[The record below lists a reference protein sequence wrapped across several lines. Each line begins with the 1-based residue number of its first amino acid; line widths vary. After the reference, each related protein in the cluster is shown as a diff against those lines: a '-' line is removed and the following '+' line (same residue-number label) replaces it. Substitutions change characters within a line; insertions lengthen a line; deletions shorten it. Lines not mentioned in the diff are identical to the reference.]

1 LRIPGETE
9 IETIAGF
16 SKLRNQWRQSQ
27 GCINI
32 NMPESTIKVVDNEV
46 SIELIEDN
54 RARQLV
60 AEMMILA
67 GEVAARYGQDRN
79 LPLPY
84 RGQPQPELPPE
95 EELILLPPGP
105 ARSCAMRRCMPKSE
119 MSTTPARHAGLAL
132 NTYCQVTSPIRR
144 YTDLLAHFQIKA
156 HLRGD
161 ALPFT
166 AEQLLEIMQMLGT
179 SIYEANMVER
189 QTNRY
194 WTLEYLNRSVDRDW
208 EALVLRWLREDER
221 LALILIEDLG
231 VELAMRFNRW
241 VDIGERIQIQV
252 ALVDPRRDII
262 HLQEIS
268 SQGTPVMA

>member
-1 LRIPGETE
+1 
-9 IETIAGF
+9 
-16 SKLRNQWRQSQ
+16 
-27 GCINI
+27 
-32 NMPESTIKVVDNEV
+32 
-46 SIELIEDN
+46 
-54 RARQLV
+54 
-60 AEMMILA
+60 
-67 GEVAARYGQDRN
+67 
-79 LPLPY
+79 
-84 RGQPQPELPPE
+84 
-95 EELILLPPGP
+95 
-105 ARSCAMRRCMPKSE
+105 
-119 MSTTPARHAGLAL
+119 
-132 NTYCQVTSPIRR
+132 
-144 YTDLLAHFQIKA
+144 
-156 HLRGD
+156 
-161 ALPFT
+161 
-166 AEQLLEIMQMLGT
+166 MQMLGT